1 MHQNA
6 NVYHKHILKLISQK
20 SEEKRTVSE
29 QLSEDEQLLQ
39 ECDLL
44 IIDDLGTE
52 FVTKF
57 TQAAI
62 YNIINTRLNSG
73 KPVIIST
80 NLSTKELEDVYGNRM
95 VSRIVG
101 VLRKIEFYGSD
112 IRQMKKMKK

>member
-1 MHQNA
+1 M
-6 NVYHKHILKLISQK
+6 
-20 SEEKRTVSE
+20 
-29 QLSEDEQLLQ
+29 Q